1 MGNNTGKLISV
12 DVWGWEK
19 KIKEYTKEY
28 RQCIEKKKKKNKT
41 LHQII
46 PKMHLKKKKK
56 KRDNRKFIWV
66 GMYWWYG
73 KTEVAKEHLVQH
85 G

>member
-19 KIKEYTKEY
+19 KIKEYMKEY
-28 RQCIEKKKKKNKT
+28 RQCIEKKEEK
-41 LHQII
+41 I
-46 PKMHLKKKKK
+46 
-56 KRDNRKFIWV
+56 RDNRKFIWV